1 MKNMTVMMRACVC
14 GVLGGNNPCA
24 HVQIS
29 NSCEWG
35 VRNSILHN
43 TTPIHYNY
51 TSSINTQGR
60 TVHSLHFISL
70 KMRLADLHMCTE
82 SLLNVRQ

>member
-1 MKNMTVMMRACVC
+1 MKNMTVLMRACVC

-35 VRNSILHN
+35 VRNSILN
-43 TTPIHYNY
+43 TTQLTY